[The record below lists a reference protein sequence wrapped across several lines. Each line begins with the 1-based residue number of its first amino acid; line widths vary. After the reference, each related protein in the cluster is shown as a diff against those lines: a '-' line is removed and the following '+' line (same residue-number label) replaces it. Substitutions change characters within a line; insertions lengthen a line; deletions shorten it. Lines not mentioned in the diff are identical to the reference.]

1 MNRIAISTCFIL
13 LLSSSAIASS
23 FSNGIIAGLVTN
35 NINRRIAKSHK
46 IHSVNTEKCK
56 ALNPNP
62 FAPENLR
69 DNTKCY
75 PEDEPYK
82 PSFIIT
88 FIVIY
93 IHVLIVKKLIFGTP
107 EDKKYILG
115 IVIGNII
122 DSIIDR
128 DDN

>member
-35 NINRRIAKSHK
+35 NINRRIEKSHK
-46 IHSVNTEKCK
+46 IHISNTEQCK

-75 PEDEPYK
+75 PEDKPYK
-82 PSFIIT
+82 PSFIVT

-93 IHVLIVKKLIFGTP
+93 LYALIVKKLIFGTS
-107 EDKKYILG
+107 EEKQYILG

-122 DSIIDR
+122 DLIINC
-128 DDN
+128 DDD